1 MTFHS
6 EPAGAGSIE
15 TTMNKPLS
23 HLRVVDL
30 SRILAGPWAT
40 QNLADLGAE
49 VIKIEK
55 PGAGDDTRQMGPP
68 FLTDEHTGEEGDAA
82 YFMSCNRGKK
92 SVAIDF
98 SDPRGQRIVRE
109 LARGADVF
117 VENYKVGALKKYG
130 LDYDSLREI
139 NPGLVYCSVTGF
151 GQTGPYKDRA
161 GYDYLIQGM
170 GGLMSVTG
178 ERDDLPGGGPQRAGV
193 AVADLLAGMYATTA
207 ILAAVQHRDRGHG
220 GQHIDISLLDCMVG
234 SLVNQSM
241 NFLVSGQVPRRMGS
255 GHPNIAPYAVYPA
268 ADGHL
273 VLAVGNDTQFRR
285 LCQAVGQ
292 PEVGTD
298 PRFATISAR
307 VLNRAELDA
316 WLVPVT
322 RSRALADWTAL
333 LERAQVPG
341 GPING
346 MDQVFADEQ
355 VIARGMRAELEHPVY
370 GPVPTVR
377 NPIRFSETPLEP
389 AGAPPALGQH
399 NEEVLR
405 SLGIEPDHLAELRQ
419 AGVI

>member
-1 MTFHS
+1 
-6 EPAGAGSIE
+6 
-15 TTMNKPLS
+15 
-23 HLRVVDL
+23 
-30 SRILAGPWAT
+30 
-40 QNLADLGAE
+40 
-49 VIKIEK
+49 
-55 PGAGDDTRQMGPP
+55 
-68 FLTDEHTGEEGDAA
+68 
-82 YFMSCNRGKK
+82 
-92 SVAIDF
+92 
-98 SDPRGQRIVRE
+98 
-109 LARGADVF
+109 
-117 VENYKVGALKKYG
+117 
-130 LDYDSLREI
+130 
-139 NPGLVYCSVTGF
+139 
-151 GQTGPYKDRA
+151 
-161 GYDYLIQGM
+161 
-170 GGLMSVTG
+170 
-178 ERDDLPGGGPQRAGV
+178 
-193 AVADLLAGMYATTA
+193 
-207 ILAAVQHRDRGHG
+207 
-220 GQHIDISLLDCMVG
+220 MVG

>member
-1 MTFHS
+1 MNRPFR
-6 EPAGAGSIE
+6 PASAASTE
-15 TTMNKPLS
+15 TTMQKPLS
-23 HLRVVDL
+23 HIRVLDL

-49 VIKIEK
+49 VIKVEK
-55 PGAGDDTRQMGPP
+55 PGVGDDTRQMGPP
-68 FLTDEHTGEEGDAA
+68 FLKDRGTGMDGDAA

-92 SVAIDF
+92 SLAIDF
-98 SDPRGQRIVRE
+98 SHPRGQEIVRE
-109 LARGADVF
+109 LARNADVF
-117 VENYKVGALKKYG
+117 VENYKVGALKRYG
-130 LDYDSLREI
+130 LDYAALREI
-139 NPGLVYCSVTGF
+139 NPQLVYCSVTGF

-178 ERDDLPGGGPQRAGV
+178 ERDELPGGGPQRAGV

-207 ILAAVQHRDRGHG
+207 ILAALQHRDRGRG

>member
-1 MTFHS
+1 MQ
-6 EPAGAGSIE
+6 
-15 TTMNKPLS
+15 KPLS
-23 HLRVVDL
+23 HLRVLDL

-55 PGAGDDTRQMGPP
+55 PGVGDDTRQMGPP
-68 FLTDEHTGEEGDAA
+68 FLQDQETGETGDAA

-92 SVAIDF
+92 SVSIDF
-98 SDPRGQRIVRE
+98 SDPRGQQIVRE

-130 LDYDSLREI
+130 LDYESLREV
-139 NPGLVYCSVTGF
+139 NPDLVYCSVTGF
-151 GQTGPYKDRA
+151 GQTGPYKNRA

-178 ERDDLPGGGPQRAGV
+178 ERDGVPGGGPQRAGV
-193 AVADLLAGMYATTA
+193 AVADLLAGMYATTG
-207 ILAAVQHRDRGHG
+207 ILAALQHRDRGHG

-241 NFLVSGQVPRRMGS
+241 NYLVTGKVPQRMGS

-273 VLAVGNDTQFRR
+273 VLAVGNDGQFRR
-285 LCQAVGQ
+285 LCQAVGH
-292 PEVGTD
+292 PEMGVD
-298 PRFATISAR
+298 RRFATIADR
-307 VLNRAELDA
+307 VHNRDEMDA

-322 RSRALADWTAL
+322 RSRTLSEWTAL
-333 LERAQVPG
+333 LEQAHVPG

-355 VIARGMRAELEHPVY
+355 VVARGMSARLPHARY
-370 GPVPTVR
+370 GQVPTVR
-377 NPIRFSETPLEP
+377 NPIRFSDIPMDP
-389 AGAPPALGQH
+389 SGAPPVLGQH
-399 NEEVLR
+399 NDEILGSLDMTTQQIAQLR
-405 SLGIEPDHLAELRQ
+405 A

>member
-1 MTFHS
+1 MQ
-6 EPAGAGSIE
+6 
-15 TTMNKPLS
+15 KPLS
-23 HLRVVDL
+23 HIRVLDL

-49 VIKIEK
+49 VIKVEK
-55 PGAGDDTRQMGPP
+55 PGVGDDTRQMGPP
-68 FLTDEHTGEEGDAA
+68 FLKDKQTGEDGDAA

-92 SVAIDF
+92 SLAIDF
-98 SDPRGQRIVRE
+98 SNPQGQDILRE
-109 LARGADVF
+109 LARKADVF
-117 VENYKVGALKKYG
+117 VENYKVGALKRYG
-130 LDYDSLREI
+130 LDYASLREL
-139 NPGLVYCSVTGF
+139 NPQLVYCSVTGF

-207 ILAAVQHRDRGHG
+207 ILAALLHRDRGHG

-241 NFLVSGQVPRRMGS
+241 NYLVSGRVPQRMGS

-292 PEVGTD
+292 PEVGVD
-298 PRFATISAR
+298 PRYATIADR
-307 VLNRAELDA
+307 VHNRTELDA
-316 WLVPVT
+316 WLVSVT
-322 RSRALADWTAL
+322 RSRSLADWTAL

-346 MDQVFADEQ
+346 MDQVFADEH
-355 VIARGMRAELEHPVY
+355 VVARGMRTEVQHPIY
-370 GPVPTVR
+370 GAVPTVR
-377 NPIRFSETPLEP
+377 NPIRFSETPLDP
-389 AGAPPALGQH
+389 AGAPPSLGQH
-399 NEEVLR
+399 NEEVLH
-405 SLGIEPDHLAELRQ
+405 SLGIAPERLAELRA
-419 AGVI
+419 AGVL